1 MDKQGNA
8 IPQTLQQ
15 HLQQLGQ
22 QFAERLRQELP
33 QLMQQG
39 EQLLEASDEQRGQ
52 LLRALRD
59 QLHRLAGSA
68 GTFGFDLLGQ
78 QARELEQQAERWLEQ
93 QQRQQQDLD
102 IFVAALLQLGEQSD
116 ADSSQDEQQKTAK
129 PLART
134 ENDTRLIYI
143 LEDEMTVGENMRLTL
158 SNFGYRAE
166 HFQTTT
172 DLDTAL
178 LQQLPDALIV
188 DVNLANEDSS
198 GLDYAARLQQR
209 LEVPLPLLVLT
220 HQHDFATQLQAVR
233 AGAQGFFAKPVDIP
247 QLESRLER
255 CFAQQ
260 SGEPYRVLIV
270 DDDRDLAS
278 RYSLVLRDAGMLVEI
293 LQDPAQIFEHLRD
306 FNPEVVLLD
315 VNMPDCTGP
324 ELAQIIRCNDDWL
337 RIPIIYLSAETDIA
351 KQMNALIKAGDDF
364 VTKPISDNALVAAVF
379 SRAQRARL
387 LSDALS
393 RDSLTGLLK
402 HGDIKEQVATELER
416 ALRTGNRA
424 SVVIAGHRSLQT
436 GQRRAWPRGRRQC
449 HPRAGQPAAPA
460 PAPDRQPGALWR
472 RGVSRGAAGL
482 HTAAGQTDRRRDP
495 RTLRRAALHRRRRRI
510 FLHPQRR
517 YSRHR
522 RTQPGRTIAR
532 ARRQGALCSQAW
544 WPQPGAGGCFGRAS
558 RLKLHAP

>member
-1 MDKQGNA
+1 MDKQDNA

-22 QFAERLRQELP
+22 QFSERLRQELP
-33 QLMQQG
+33 ELAQQG
-39 EQLLEASDEQRGQ
+39 EHLLQSSEGQRQQLLP
-52 LLRALRD
+52 ALRD
-59 QLHRLAGSA
+59 QLHRLAGTA
-68 GTFGFDLLGQ
+68 GTFGFTQLGQ
-78 QARELEQQAERWLEQ
+78 QARELEQQAERWLDQ
-93 QQRQQQDLD
+93 QQRQQQDLET
-102 IFVAALLQLGEQSD
+102 FVAALQQLGAESD
-116 ADSSQDEQQKTAK
+116 GSSSQGEQQ
-129 PLART
+129 RT
-134 ENDTRLIYI
+134 GRPVVRSEGDTRLIYI
-143 LEDEMTVGENMRLTL
+143 LEDEIAVGENMRLTL

-166 HFQTTT
+166 HFRTTS
-172 DLDTAL
+172 DLDAAL
-178 LQQLPDALIV
+178 QQQLPDALIV
-188 DVNLANEDSS
+188 DVNLADEDCS
-198 GLDYAARLQQR
+198 GLDYAASLQQR

-220 HQHDFATQLQAVR
+220 HQRDFATQLQAVR
-233 AGAQGFFAKPVDIP
+233 AGALGFFAKPVDIP

-293 LQDPAQIFEHLRD
+293 LQDPAQIFDHLRD

-315 VNMPDCTGP
+315 VNMPYCTGP

-402 HGDIKEQVATELER
+402 HGDIKEQVAIELER
-416 ALRTGNRA
+416 ALRTGDRA
-424 SVVIAGHRSLQT
+424 SVVMLDIDHFKRVNDEHGH
-436 GQRRAWPRGRRQC
+436 
-449 HPRAGQPAAPA
+449 
-460 PAPDRQPGALWR
+460 
-472 RGVSRGAAGL
+472 AAGDNVIRAL
-482 HTAAGQTDRRRDP
+482 ANLLRQR
-495 RTLRRAALHRRRRRI
+495 LRRVDSLGRYGGEE
-510 FLHPQRR
+510 FLAVLSDCTPQQAKQIIDEIRER
-517 YSRHR
+517 FAELRF
-522 RTQPGRTIAR
+522 IADGGEFSCTLS
-532 ARRQGALCSQAW
+532 AGVAGTDVHSQAE
-544 WPQPGAGGCFGRAS
+544 QLRERADKALYAAKHGGRNQVRVAAS
-558 RLKLHAP
+558 QEHGD